1 MSHSHTPRLARN
13 EHVSIVWHNSKAIQC
28 LLEESLLMSS
38 VPDCLVWSLDRLHM
52 CGMRWVTLITA
63 QISRGVGGCL
73 PVSLIFRLISDLEDY
88 LTLDTSE
95 WDAFCYLFYPL
106 QHWCSQFHSF
116 YPDLWPLPKT
126 AWKRSQAITM
136 RGGNHL
142 LGVTRMVILWG
153 LKHKTLYGM
162 MQRVTPGL
170 SVNLLLVTSL
180 HCPGSLPAFG
190 HKPLMPFL
198 TPGGQTQSSN
208 IEQNKNIH

>member
-1 MSHSHTPRLARN
+1 MQ
-13 EHVSIVWHNSKAIQC
+13 KF
-28 LLEESLLMSS
+28 LLGISPSCHWLCPSGWYC
-38 VPDCLVWSLDRLHM
+38 VLHM
-52 CGMRWVTLITA
+52 CWEIRDESPGARVMITA
-63 QISRGVGGCL
+63 HISRGVGGCL
-73 PVSLIFRLISDLEDY
+73 PMSLIFRLISDLEDY
-88 LTLDTSE
+88 QIVDTSE

-116 YPDLWPLPKT
+116 YHDLWPLPKT
-126 AWKRSQAITM
+126 AWNWSQAILM

-153 LKHKTLYGM
+153 SKHKTLYGM